1 MIELFERQRQSSAYF
16 PLRAAGVWDA
26 TKCRWWTHLEWSH
39 HGVRSLRQHENCVAA
54 FQRRIA
60 QFIEENLRNNFAHLD
75 NVTVSGRDKEEHDY
89 NQQAF
94 LEAISRKQF
103 TFNENKTIATKS
115 SIHMHG
121 YIVGNGMVKPDPE
134 RLRALKVFPPP
145 TCSKSL
151 RRVIGMLAY
160 RAK

>member
-1 MIELFERQRQSSAYF
+1 
-16 PLRAAGVWDA
+16 
-26 TKCRWWTHLEWSH
+26 
-39 HGVRSLRQHENCVAA
+39 
-54 FQRRIA
+54 
-60 QFIEENLRNNFAHLD
+60 
-75 NVTVSGRDKEEHDY
+75 VSGRDKEEHDY